1 MTLQAKLTSVQV
13 VEQIAVVAAHEKI
26 SKALVGDI
34 AAEVLA
40 HATQHGD
47 ITLVNKLLPVLT
59 PANRSAVVLLIKECT
74 THQYNVKEKQF
85 GKKDKDAEKVAFAV
99 EQLTAFIEKYN
110 SCLWA
115 WYEAEKAE
123 KIETAKFSDQAFAKM
138 VANYL
143 IVNGSFEGFDG
154 IVAQA
159 KSAAVGVQA
168 VKDKAAAKQ
177 AALEA
182 GGLSAKEAKAVV
194 DAMIK
199 DGRISAEETPVVVAE

>member
-1 MTLQAKLTSVQV
+1 MILESKMTSVQV
-13 VEQIAVVAAHEKI
+13 VEQIAIVAAHEKL
-26 SKALVGDI
+26 SKTLVGEI

-59 PANRSAVVLLIKECT
+59 PANRSAVVLLVKECT

-85 GKKDKDAEKVAFAV
+85 GKKDKDAEKVAFAA
-99 EQLTAFIEKYN
+99 EQLLAFVEKYN

-143 IVNGSFEGFDG
+143 IVNGSFEGFDTLVG
-154 IVAQA
+154 QA
-159 KSAAVGVQA
+159 KSAAEGVKA
-168 VKDKAAAKQ
+168 VKDKANAKQ
-177 AALEA
+177 EELVA
-182 GGLSAKEAKAVV
+182 GGLSAKEAKAIV
-194 DAMIK
+194 DAMVK
-199 DGRISAEETPVVVAE
+199 DGRIVADAPVEATAE

>member
-1 MTLQAKLTSVQV
+1 MKLETKMTAVEV
-13 VEQIAVVAAHEKI
+13 VEQIAKVAAHEKL
-26 SKALVGDI
+26 SKVLVGDI

-59 PANRSAVVLLIKECT
+59 PANRTAVVLLVKECT

-85 GKKDKDAEKVAFAV
+85 GKKDKDAEKVAFAA
-99 EQLTAFIEKYN
+99 EQLAAFVEKYN

-143 IVNGSFEGFDG
+143 IVNGSFDGFDA
-154 IVAQA
+154 IVNQA
-159 KSAAVGVQA
+159 KGAAEGVKA
-168 VKDKAAAKQ
+168 VQDKAAAKVAELVGQ
-177 AALEA
+177 
-182 GGLSAKEAKAVV
+182 GMTNKEAKSVV
-194 DAMIK
+194 DAMVK
-199 DGRISAEETPVVVAE
+199 DGRIKADAAPAEAAE